1 LQFLGDDMAREIERK
16 FLVKGNFKPFV
27 YQSTPITQGYLSS
40 AVERTVRVRV
50 QEDAGLLTVKGKS
63 SAKGASRYE
72 WEREISVS
80 DAQELLALCEL
91 GIIEKVRNL
100 VKVGAHIFEV
110 DEFYADNEGLILAEV
125 ELNAVDER
133 FEKPEWLGE
142 EVTGNSKY
150 YNAALSKNPYK
161 NWK

>member
-27 YQSTPITQGYLSS
+27 YQSILITQGYLSS
-40 AVERTVRVRV
+40 VAERTVRVRV